1 MEIAKKMGKSE
12 LAAAVALL
20 LTCGDGEE
28 RAEVYGCAAD
38 RQQATIVFDVAA
50 DMVRMC
56 PALNKR
62 VKILASQKRIIY
74 TPTNSFYQ
82 VLSAE
87 AYSKHGFN
95 IHGVVFD
102 ELHTQPNRKLFDV
115 MTKGSGDARMQPLY
129 FLITTAGTDTN
140 SICYETHQK
149 AKDILEG
156 RKIDPT
162 FYPVIYGA
170 DESDDWTDPKVW
182 KKSNPSLGITVGID
196 KVKAACESAKQNPGE
211 ENSFRQLRLNQWVK
225 QAVRWMPMEK
235 WDACSFAVNPD
246 ELEGRVC
253 YGGLDLSSTTD
264 IQKKPEWEFAG
275 IYADDGISGTN
286 TKKREDFNRMIDDCE
301 TGNIDMIITKSISR
315 FARNTLDCLKYIR
328 QLKDK
333 NIPVFFEKEAI
344 NTMDAKGEVLITIM
358 ASLAQQESQSLS
370 QNVKLGLQFRYQN
383 GQVQVNHNHFLG
395 YTKDAN
401 GNLIIDPEQAEVV
414 KRIYREYLE
423 GYSMDRIAKG
433 LEADGI
439 LTGAGKTKWWTS
451 TINKILRNEKYIG
464 DALLQKTYTT
474 DFLNKTRVKNNGIVP
489 QYYVEGNH
497 EAIIPKDIFLRVQ
510 EELVRRRV
518 VKTSANGKKRSYSC
532 NHCFAQI
539 VICGECGE
547 MFRRIHWNNRGCKS
561 IVWRCISRLEPT
573 GQECHARTV
582 NETVLENVVV
592 QAINTLLGDK
602 STYQAQLQQNIAK
615 VIRSAQQNTT
625 DGIDERLTGAPER
638 ASQKGNNKEAYDE
651 IADEIFKLREQ
662 REKCTVDTAARDAQ
676 IARINE
682 LQDFIKQQPPH
693 LEAFDEALVKRWLER
708 IIVWEDH
715 FTVELKSGLK
725 IEIEG

>member
-1 MEIAKKMGKSE
+1 MGNVMVIPAKRQVGNT
-12 LAAAVALL
+12 A
-20 LTCGDGEE
+20 
-28 RAEVYGCAAD
+28 
-38 RQQATIVFDVAA
+38 RQQDAKPKLRVAA
-50 DMVRMC
+50 YC
-56 PALNKR
+56 R
-62 VKILASQKRIIY
+62 VSTDSDEQATSYDAQVEHY
-74 TPTNSFYQ
+74 TEF
-82 VLSAE
+82 
-87 AYSKHGFN
+87 
-95 IHGVVFD
+95 
-102 ELHTQPNRKLFDV
+102 
-115 MTKGSGDARMQPLY
+115 
-129 FLITTAGTDTN
+129 
-140 SICYETHQK
+140 
-149 AKDILEG
+149 
-156 RKIDPT
+156 
-162 FYPVIYGA
+162 
-170 DESDDWTDPKVW
+170 
-182 KKSNPSLGITVGID
+182 
-196 KVKAACESAKQNPGE
+196 
-211 ENSFRQLRLNQWVK
+211 
-225 QAVRWMPMEK
+225 
-235 WDACSFAVNPD
+235 
-246 ELEGRVC
+246 
-253 YGGLDLSSTTD
+253 
-264 IQKKPEWEFAG
+264 IQKNPEWEFAG

-301 TGNIDMIITKSISR
+301 AGNIDMIITKSISR

-333 NIPVFFEKEAI
+333 NIPVFFEKESI

-395 YTKDAN
+395 YTKDAD

-414 KRIYREYLE
+414 KRIYHEYLE

-561 IVWRCISRLEPT
+561 VVWRCISRLEPT

-602 STYQAQLQQNIAK
+602 PTYQAQLQQNIAK
-615 VIRSAQQNTT
+615 VIRSAQQNTA
-625 DGIDERLTGAPER
+625 DGIDERLQEL
-638 ASQKGNNKEAYDE
+638 QKELLKKANNKEAYDE

-682 LQDFIKQQPPH
+682 LQDFIKQQPPSPGS
-693 LEAFDEALVKRWLER
+693 LRRGPGKTLA
-708 IIVWEDH
+708 
-715 FTVELKSGLK
+715 
-725 IEIEG
+725 